1 MTTLPFFDV
10 ELVGIP
16 ALGYVGSQYFSNNPN
31 FQHLKSK
38 KEDRTDPKVVICGG
52 KGGVGKTTTS
62 SSLAVSLA
70 TGGLNVAIVST
81 DPAHSLGDAIDLDV
95 IGGDMVECSLAGVP
109 GFVGEGSLSVM
120 EIDPASA
127 LSDFKSVV
135 NQALGMGEYASSLD
149 TPDFRKALQGIENVF
164 DTLPAGTDEVV
175 ALVSPRSHAN

>member
-1 MTTLPFFDV
+1 
-10 ELVGIP
+10 
-16 ALGYVGSQYFSNNPN
+16 
-31 FQHLKSK
+31 
-38 KEDRTDPKVVICGG
+38 
-52 KGGVGKTTTS
+52 
-62 SSLAVSLA
+62 
-70 TGGLNVAIVST
+70 
-81 DPAHSLGDAIDLDV
+81 
-95 IGGDMVECSLAGVP
+95 MVECSLAGVP